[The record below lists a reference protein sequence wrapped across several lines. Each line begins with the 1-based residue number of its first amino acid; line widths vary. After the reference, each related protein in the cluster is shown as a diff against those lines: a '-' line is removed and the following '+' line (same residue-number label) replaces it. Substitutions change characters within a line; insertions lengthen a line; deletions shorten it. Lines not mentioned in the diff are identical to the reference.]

1 MTIVAHVLH
10 NKYSV
15 YDIPCKG
22 KNDLLY
28 IGVAN
33 GIGGF
38 GVKSLKIKDL
48 TPKVGLSLKVLAYTK
63 NFY

>member
-1 MTIVAHVLH
+1 MSTIYRVKV
-10 NKYSV
+10 
-15 YDIPCKG
+15 

-48 TPKVGLSLKVLAYTK
+48 TLLLGLSLKVLAYTK